1 MICQP
6 TGRHSLTGLVKLL
19 ARKEMTKQHGQTAT
33 AFQKNCRCQFLL
45 IASNKDEYIPLD
57 KAPQTPN
64 MVVALKDAGCHVSD
78 FVDDFG
84 GHWELVTNPNKL
96 VDMVSDYTAKLEGPT
111 AVATC

>member
-1 MICQP
+1 MSKLP
-6 TGRHSLTGLVKLL
+6 PHSKYCTPSDISQQVFCFLL
-19 ARKEMTKQHGQTAT
+19 FCFLSE
-33 AFQKNCRCQFLL
+33 NCRCQFLL